1 MFKVLKISESG
12 YYSLW
17 AFDNTAYYNDSTNW
31 TNNVLYIG
39 NHLIVANT
47 TISGSYTIQSGTKCI
62 GSYAFRDCTSLTSI
76 TIPDSV
82 TIIGSDAFR
91 WCSSLTSITIPDSV
105 TSIGN
110 YAFNGCKDLTIYG
123 RSGSYAATYANENN
137 IPFIVLYYSIIY
149 DANGG
154 ENAPEAQT
162 KTRGVDLTLSD
173 TIPTKKGY
181 KFSHWTT
188 ATKVQESL
196 SVTGIESAH
205 GYANNANQTWTISR
219 PGATSITL
227 TFDSKTAFEDEC
239 DFLYIYDCNVAQVGK
254 YTGTTLAGKT
264 LTIEGDLVKLKLSS
278 DFSTVKWGF
287 RVTSATAIN
296 DVKTYASGASYTS
309 DKDAVLY
316 AVWEAVCSTTTATKY
331 PTYTLCTVSLSD
343 IPNGSTLLVAAY
355 KDSRLAYYEPR
366 TITQD
371 SETFKIIADI
381 DTVKVFVFEE
391 TDKLK
396 PLTKCETIEL

>member
-1 MFKVLKISESG
+1 MVGAKEGYGYKFNDETSVELYLFDKASDAYKEAIKNNKIYLESFG
-12 YYSLW
+12 I
-17 AFDNTAYYNDSTNW
+17 A
-31 TNNVLYIG
+31 NVLYIG
-39 NHLIVANT
+39 NHLIDAKT
-47 TISGSYTIQSGTKCI
+47 TISGSYTIKSGTKCI
-62 GSYAFRDCTSLTSI
+62 GSAVFEDCTSLTSI

-82 TIIGSDAFR
+82 TGIGA
-91 WCSSLTSITIPDSV
+91 
-105 TSIGN
+105 
-110 YAFNGCKDLTIYG
+110 YAFQGCEDLTIYG
-123 RSGSYAATYANENN
+123 RSCSYAETYAYENN

-162 KTRGVDLTLSD
+162 KTLGVDLTLSD
-173 TIPTKKGY
+173 TIPTKTGY

-188 ATKVQESL
+188 ATKAQESL

-205 GYANNANQTWTISR
+205 NYANNASQTWTISR

-239 DFLYIYDCNVAQVGK
+239 DFLYIYDCNGDQVGK

-264 LTIEGDLVKLKLSS
+264 LKIAGDSVKLKLTS
-278 DFSTVKWGF
+278 DRSTVKWGF

-296 DVKTYASGASYTS
+296 DAKTYASGASYTS

-316 AVWEAVCSTTTATKY
+316 AVWKAVCSTTTTATKY
-331 PTYTLCTVSLSD
+331 PAYTLCTVSLSD

-355 KDSRLAYYEPR
+355 KDRRLAYCEPR
-366 TITQD
+366 TVTQD
-371 SETFKIIADI
+371 SETFEIIANV

-391 TDKLK
+391 IDTLK